1 MNTLTHYLVA
11 ALVAILVGASW
22 LLDGPDDTQ
31 TAQAVAAEAD
41 YAATLAD
48 GGRAKCAELGRVPRW
63 TTDGDL
69 VCRMPGV
76 KEAKL

>member
-1 MNTLTHYLVA
+1 MNTLTHYLIA
-11 ALVAILVGASW
+11 ALVAILIGASW

-48 GGRAKCAELGRVPRW
+48 GGRAKCAQLGRVPRW
-63 TTDGDL
+63 TPEGDL
-69 VCRMPGV
+69 ICQISGV
-76 KEAKL
+76 KEARL